1 MRLRIGTRNSH
12 LARAQSAGVAERLA
26 ADGHA
31 TELVPI
37 ATAGDQ
43 SRAPVFAAIGP
54 QGVFVREINQALA
67 AGTIDLA
74 VHSYKDVPTTGA
86 DGLAVAAVPAR
97 LDAADCLLVRAERVD
112 RDGGFLPLPA
122 GARVGTS
129 SVRRQAWL
137 RHLRADLA
145 PVPLRGNVP
154 TRIRRLREGGYDAIV
169 LAAAGLERLQAG
181 GARQRAALDLTGITV
196 VRLDPGQFVPAPA
209 QGALA
214 LQCRRD
220 RADVRAALA
229 PLDHPATR
237 RAVDAERRLLGRL
250 EGGCELAF
258 GAHCAPREDDCV
270 IDTMLE
276 REGRIY
282 MESGRGAEPLAVAE
296 GLWQR
301 LCAPP
306 PGAPPAP

>member
-1 MRLRIGTRNSH
+1 MFSQDSYSFEMLPGTDGSVVD
-12 LARAQSAGVAERLA
+12 QPVGTVA
-26 ADGHA
+26 A
-31 TELVPI
+31 TDTES
-37 ATAGDQ
+37 D
-43 SRAPVFAAIGP
+43 
-54 QGVFVREINQALA
+54 
-67 AGTIDLA
+67 A
-74 VHSYKDVPTTGA
+74 VHYSLDGVRVVRTPGSVYMVGDDNDALYKVDSATGK
-86 DGLAVAAVPAR
+86 V
-97 LDAADCLLVRAERVD
+97 E
-112 RDGGFLPLPA
+112 
-122 GARVGTS
+122 RVGT
-129 SVRRQAWL
+129 AT
-137 RHLRADLA
+137 
-145 PVPLRGNVP
+145 GF
-154 TRIRRLREGGYDAIV
+154 
-169 LAAAGLERLQAG
+169 
-181 GARQRAALDLTGITV
+181 GAGITV

-306 PGAPPAP
+306 PGTPAAP